1 MSVNAVLQNAGQK
14 ALAFGK
20 QLCKTLGLV
29 FSSSPR
35 LSLAL
40 TGLLII
46 QSILPLGVLWVSKKI
61 IDRVSEIIMAGS
73 TNAGLESVWG
83 LVLIAAGLSFL
94 ILVCNSLNSLLQ
106 EQHATIVQE
115 RINNLLHEKSL
126 EVDLAYYENPS
137 FHDTL
142 HHVQQSGA
150 YRPTM
155 MVNHLFATVQS
166 GFTFTGLMVLL
177 IGFHWSMPLWTVL
190 TILPSFILRLRF
202 ADERYEW
209 TSRRSSME
217 RKSLYYHH
225 LISFPQFAKEIRL
238 LGTGRLF
245 RRRYQSLRSRLRI
258 ESFQMRLKHTRATLA
273 TQLLATLVAF
283 GFYLILIY
291 RTILGFV
298 TLGGLVMYFQAFQQ
312 ALNHLKNLAHGV
324 GDVYEDSRYIS
335 QLYAFLGLEP
345 QIKRPARVRTVPDPI
360 SQGIVFDRVSF
371 HYPYSERWV
380 LQEVSFEI
388 GPGERLALAGA
399 NGSGKT
405 TLIKLLCRL
414 YDPPKGRIL
423 VDGIDIREFD
433 PREWWRCIAVMF
445 QDYLQYYLSA
455 RENIWFGDIQS
466 PQNRRRI
473 EYIGE
478 AAGIHRVLDGLPFEY
493 NTLLGKWFDDGEELS
508 TGEWQKL
515 AMARAFF
522 RDAPIMIFDEPTS
535 SLDARHERTVLK
547 AWLERTQ
554 GRIALLISHRLST
567 LQVADRI
574 MVLKQGRIVEIGVH
588 EQLLQQGGVYQELF
602 DASVRHAVEE

>member
-1 MSVNAVLQNAGQK
+1 MITTIPKHLLNNLPQLFRAFRLVL
-14 ALAFGK
+14 
-20 QLCKTLGLV
+20 
-29 FSSSPR
+29 SSSPK
-35 LSLAL
+35 LSLL
-40 TGLLII
+40 LSGLLVL
-46 QSILPLGVLWVSKKI
+46 QSILPLGVLWVSKMI
-61 IDRVSEIIMAGS
+61 LDRVSERVMADNPS
-73 TNAGLESVWG
+73 ANLDAVLW
-83 LVLIAAGLSFL
+83 LVVVAALLSFL
-94 ILVCNSLNSLLQ
+94 VLVCNSLNTLLQ

-115 RINNLLHEKSL
+115 RINNMLHEKSL

-150 YRPTM
+150 YRPM
-155 MVNHLFATVQS
+155 LMVNHLFATLRS
-166 GFTFTGLMVLL
+166 AFTFTGLVALL
-177 IGFHWSMPLWTVL
+177 MGFHWSVPLWTVL

-217 RKSLYYHH
+217 RKSFYYHH

-245 RRRYQSLRSRLRI
+245 RRRYQSLRARLRI
-258 ESFQMRLKHTRATLA
+258 ESFQMGLKHTRATLA

-283 GFYLILIY
+283 GFYLILIV

-298 TLGGLVMYFQAFQQ
+298 TIGGLVMYFQAFQQ

-324 GDVYEDSRYIS
+324 GDVYEDSRFIS
-335 QLYAFLGLEP
+335 QLVAFLSLEP
-345 QIKRPARVRTVPDPI
+345 EIKRPARVRTIPDPI
-360 SQGIVFDRVSF
+360 TQGIVFEHVSF
-371 HYPYSERWV
+371 HYPFSERWV
-380 LQEVSFEI
+380 IQDVSLRI
-388 GPGERLALAGA
+388 APGERLALAGA

-433 PREWWRCIAVMF
+433 PQEWWRCLAVMF

-455 RENIWFGDIQS
+455 RENIWFGDILT
-466 PQNRRRI
+466 PQNRGRI
-473 EYIGE
+473 EQTGE
-478 AAGIHRVLDGLPFEY
+478 AAGIHRAIGGLPAGY
-493 NTLLGKWFDDGEELS
+493 DTLLGKWFDNGEELS

-522 RDAPIMIFDEPTS
+522 RDAPVMIFDEPTS
-535 SLDARHERTVLK
+535 SLDARHERAVLK
-547 AWLERTQ
+547 AWLERSQ
-554 GRIALLISHRLST
+554 KKIALLISHRLST

-574 MVLKQGRIVEIGVH
+574 IVMKQGRIAETGEH
-588 EQLLQQGGVYQELF
+588 EQLLQQGGVY
-602 DASVRHAVEE
+602 